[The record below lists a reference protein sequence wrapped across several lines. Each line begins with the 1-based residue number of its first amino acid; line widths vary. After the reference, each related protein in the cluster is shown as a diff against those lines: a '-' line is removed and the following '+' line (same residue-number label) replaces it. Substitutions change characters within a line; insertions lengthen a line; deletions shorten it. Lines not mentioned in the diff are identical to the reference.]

1 MIEILMSCLQIRMSV
16 SIHLNSWGNYYSL
29 HLNLRCTVQKTIA
42 GAYYTSGGRL
52 SLYAGKEVAIGEGFL
67 EIGLASGYGEKAT
80 LMLRY
85 RKGNVFIVPA
95 WQEAKKESVY
105 GVVLGGQF

>member
-1 MIEILMSCLQIRMSV
+1 MIGIIISCLQILMAV

-29 HLNLRCTVQKTIA
+29 HPDLRCTTQRTIT
-42 GAYYTSGGRL
+42 GAYYNAGGRL
-52 SLYAGKEVAIGEGFL
+52 SFYAGREVAISEVFL

-80 LMLRY
+80 PMLRY

-95 WQEAKKESVY
+95 YQEAKKESVY
-105 GVVLGGQF
+105 GVVLGWQF